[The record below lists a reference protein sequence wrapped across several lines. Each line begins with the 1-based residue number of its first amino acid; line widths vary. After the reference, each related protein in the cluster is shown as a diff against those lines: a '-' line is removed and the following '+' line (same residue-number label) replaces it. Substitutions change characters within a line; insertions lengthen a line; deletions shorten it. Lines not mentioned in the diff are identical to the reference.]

1 VNDPVQA
8 ALELD
13 TVQEGATVVY
23 RLVLP
28 GVPPSKNE
36 IGGWPAAWKN
46 SAKKR
51 WMRMV
56 SSQAKEQGIPRGNV
70 EIGLAAHLVFP
81 TASRRDV
88 QNYAENLWNWV
99 PDALQPCSAKC
110 GPACQ
115 LHCGV
120 LVDDNEGRIQWPPN
134 LGVTFG
140 VDQRHAPTKHRK
152 RTVITISVR
161 KAVPRTEGIEG

>member
-1 VNDPVQA
+1 MNDPVQG

-13 TVQEGATVVY
+13 TIQEGATVVY

-28 GVPPSKNE
+28 GAPPSKNE
-36 IGGWPAAWKN
+36 IGGWPPAWKA

-56 SSQAKEQGIPRGNV
+56 SMQAKEQGIPRGNA
-70 EIGLAAHLVFP
+70 EIGLAAHIVFP
-81 TASRRDV
+81 TTARRDI
-88 QNYAENLWNWV
+88 QNYADTLWNWV
-99 PDALQPCSAKC
+99 PDALQPCRASC

-120 LVDDNEGRIQWPPN
+120 VVDDNEGRIQWPAN
-134 LGVTFG
+134 LGITFA
-140 VDQRHAPTKHRK
+140 VDSRHAPAKVRK

-161 KAVPRTEGIEG
+161 KAVPKT